1 MSLTNELK
9 ALDAFVALT
18 SVFLL
23 KNKDFRN
30 NSCNVYNTKTKKS
43 YLPQQVA
50 KVVQTALEEHEQHKA
65 IEEDLGI
72 GLETYFKAL
81 NNGAWYKDT
90 SGNICWCD
98 MPKFSKGDIDFNG
111 YHTTTR
117 MYGVIWALTK
127 EELEK

>member
-1 MSLTNELK
+1 MNKELEKLALIQKVFEKLAEWNAYDLARLDEDYETNFDLDFLEIEQALK
-9 ALDAFVALT
+9 
-18 SVFLL
+18 
-23 KNKDFRN
+23 
-30 NSCNVYNTKTKKS
+30 
-43 YLPQQVA
+43 
-50 KVVQTALEEHEQHKA
+50 EHEQHKVV
-65 IEEDLGI
+65 EEALGI
-72 GLETYFKAL
+72 DLETYFKAL

-127 EELEK
+127 EELL